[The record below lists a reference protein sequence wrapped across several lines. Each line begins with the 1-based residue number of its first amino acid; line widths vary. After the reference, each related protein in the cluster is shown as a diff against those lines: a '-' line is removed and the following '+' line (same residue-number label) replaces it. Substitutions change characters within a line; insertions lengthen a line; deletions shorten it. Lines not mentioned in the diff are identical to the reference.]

1 MEERVAV
8 EAEVLL
14 VHRMVVEG
22 KVGEL
27 DMAEV
32 QVGMVEGKDLLVET
46 DHMVDRLVEVAD
58 QAEHSLVACH
68 IEAVAP

>member
-1 MEERVAV
+1 MEERVTV

-32 QVGMVEGKDLLVET
+32 QVDMVEGKDL
-46 DHMVDRLVEVAD
+46 
-58 QAEHSLVACH
+58 
-68 IEAVAP
+68 